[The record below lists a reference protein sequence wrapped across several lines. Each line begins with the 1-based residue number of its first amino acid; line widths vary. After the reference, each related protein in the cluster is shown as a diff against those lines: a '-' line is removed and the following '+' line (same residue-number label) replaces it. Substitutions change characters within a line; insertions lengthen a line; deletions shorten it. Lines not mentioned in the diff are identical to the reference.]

1 MKIRSLA
8 VNQFKKF
15 TSPTRLDGVEDGLN
29 VVVGPNELGKS
40 TLLDALRAA
49 LFEKYSSKAQPI
61 MALQNDRN
69 QAAPVV
75 ELAIELD
82 DGLYRVTK
90 RFIKKPYARLS
101 CPDGRTLE
109 GDTAEDTLRELLD
122 FHEPGKTGAKP
133 ETLGMWNVLWVQ
145 QGQSFGALDLP
156 DSARSSLHSALES
169 EVGTVLGGRRGRAL
183 PKAIENQL
191 GELVTSTTNRPRGA
205 YKDLID
211 RVDTLR
217 RELGALQAR
226 RQELTQTLVDL
237 EDAEETLEGLS
248 AGDRDQADRKE
259 LDEARE
265 RHSQLAELE
274 ARIEAACTER
284 ELRKRTLEQAVQ
296 AAEARKRLKA
306 DVETEN
312 AALGTA
318 GLRLTEAREQE
329 KAARSKVD
337 ALRNGVRESEA
348 AVTKAEEAVSRHRR
362 VLGAAE
368 RQARLH
374 DLEGRYEKAEAAEN
388 LQREAQ
394 QAAAAILV
402 TDEAIERIRQAA
414 QGLETIRGRL
424 NAAATLISFDM
435 TQEGIS
441 GVDVDG
447 EPLTGDRRS
456 VQSVEPVT
464 ITVPDRGRITVE
476 PGIKDR
482 DKLLRQRR
490 DAEMALRE
498 ALEDVGA
505 KSVTDAEDQNT
516 RRQKLLRDAE
526 LARQG
531 AELHAPATAD
541 YEAGAQ
547 ALADYIVGLRQVLKR
562 EMNDLDLQELP
573 AGADAETALVAA
585 QGQADETRSA
595 LGTARAALSGPEGTL
610 SVLQTEIAT
619 LQGRYD
625 ESEDRLKR
633 LQVEVAQEEE
643 RRSDDELQS
652 GIVAART
659 HLSEQETMVARLE
672 GERSDETLPQLE
684 ARIGRLE
691 KALQGRHD
699 KRSNLRELIAGH
711 KSRVEAAEGSGLDE
725 AIERQAREL
734 ELAEEEERRQNREV
748 EVLSLLLSTLRSA
761 EQEAKEQYLSPVLKR
776 VRPYLQLL
784 FPGAD
789 IRIDEDLHIA
799 GVVREAGYEEAF
811 NHLSMGTQ
819 EQIAVLV
826 RLAFAE
832 MLVEQGHPATVVLDD
847 ALVFSDDRRMGRI
860 FDILNMA
867 ARNVQVIVFTCRE
880 QLFEGLGGQ
889 HLSLEPAGSEELA
902 SA

>member
-1 MKIRSLA
+1 MKIRSLT

-15 TSPTRLDGVEDGLN
+15 TSPTRLDGIEDGLN

-40 TLLDALRAA
+40 TLLDALRAV
-49 LFEKYSSKAQPI
+49 LFEKHSSRAQPI

-109 GDTAEDTLRELLD
+109 GDTAEDTLRRLLD

-205 YKDLID
+205 YKELID
-211 RVDTLR
+211 RGDTLR
-217 RELGALQAR
+217 RELGALRAR
-226 RQELTQTLVDL
+226 REDLTQTLADL
-237 EDAEETLEGLS
+237 EVAQETLEALS
-248 AGDRDQADRKE
+248 AGDRDHADQKE
-259 LDEARE
+259 LDEARQ
-265 RHSQLAELE
+265 RHSQLAKLE
-274 ARIEAACTER
+274 ARIETACTER
-284 ELRKRTLEQAVQ
+284 ELRKRTLEQAEQ
-296 AAEARKRLKA
+296 AAEARRRLKA
-306 DVETEN
+306 DVKTEKEALE
-312 AALGTA
+312 AAGVQ
-318 GLRLTEAREQE
+318 LTGARERE
-329 KAARSKVD
+329 KEARSKVD
-337 ALRNGVRESEA
+337 ALRGGVRQSES
-348 AVTKAEEAVSRHRR
+348 AVTKADEAVSQHRR

-368 RQARLH
+368 RQARLR
-374 DLEGRYEKAEAAEN
+374 DLEGRYEKAEAAET

-394 QAAAAILV
+394 QGAAAILV
-402 TDEAIERIRQAA
+402 SDEAIEGIRQAA

-424 NAAATLISFDM
+424 NAAATLVSFDM
-435 TQEGIS
+435 TEDGIS
-441 GVDVDG
+441 GIDVDG

-464 ITVPDRGRITVE
+464 IRIPDRGRITVE
-476 PGIKDR
+476 PAIKDR
-482 DKLLRQRR
+482 DELLGQRR
-490 DAEMALRE
+490 DAETVLRE

-505 KSVTDAEDQNT
+505 TSVTDAEDQNT

-531 AELHAPATAD
+531 AELHAPATVD

-547 ALADYIVGLRQVLKR
+547 ALADYIAGLRQVLRR

-573 AGADAETALVAA
+573 ADRDAETALVAA
-585 QGQADETRSA
+585 QGHADKTRSA
-595 LGTARAALSGPEGTL
+595 LDTARAALSGPEGTL
-610 SVLQTEIAT
+610 SGLQTEIAT
-619 LQGRYD
+619 LQGRYE
-625 ESEDRLKR
+625 ESEVRLKK

-643 RRSDDELQS
+643 RRSDEELQS
-652 GIVAART
+652 AIDAART
-659 HLSEQETMVARLE
+659 HLSEQETTIAGLE
-672 GERSDETLPQLE
+672 RERSDETLPQLE
-684 ARIGRLE
+684 ARIRRLE
-691 KALQGRHD
+691 KALQGRQD
-699 KRSNLRELIAGH
+699 KRSHLRELIAGH
-711 KSRVEAAEGSGLDE
+711 KSLVEAAEGAGLDE

-734 ELAEEEERRQNREV
+734 ELAEEEERRHNREV
-748 EVLSLLLSTLRSA
+748 KVLSLLLSTLRSA

-789 IRIDEDLHIA
+789 IRIDENLHIA
-799 GVVREAGYEEAF
+799 GVVREAGYEETF

-819 EQIAVLV
+819 EQVAVLV

-832 MLVEQGHPATVVLDD
+832 MLIEQGHPATVVLDD

-880 QLFEGLGGQ
+880 QLFEGLGGWQ
-889 HLSLEPAGSEELA
+889 LSLAPAGSEELT

>member
-40 TLLDALRAA
+40 TLLDALRAV
-49 LFEKYSSKAQPI
+49 LFEKHSSRAQPI

-109 GDTAEDTLRELLD
+109 GDTAENTLRELLD

-145 QGQSFGALDLP
+145 QGQSFAALDLP

-169 EVGTVLGGRRGRAL
+169 EVGTVLGGRRGREL
-183 PKAIENQL
+183 PKAIEDQL
-191 GELVTSTTNRPRGA
+191 GELVTSTNKRPRGA
-205 YKDLID
+205 YKELID

-217 RELGALQAR
+217 RELGELRAR
-226 RQELTQTLVDL
+226 RQDLTQTLVDL

-259 LDEARE
+259 LDEARR
-265 RHSQLAELE
+265 RHRQLAELE

-284 ELRKRTLEQAVQ
+284 ELRKRTLEQAEQ
-296 AAEARKRLKA
+296 AAEARRRLKA
-306 DVETEN
+306 DVKSEKE
-312 AALGTA
+312 ALESA
-318 GLRLTEAREQE
+318 GAQLTGAREQE
-329 KAARSKVD
+329 KEARSKVD
-337 ALRNGVRESEA
+337 ALRDGVRQSEA
-348 AVTKAEEAVSRHRR
+348 AVTKADQAVSRHRR

-368 RQARLH
+368 RQARLR
-374 DLEGRYEKAEAAEN
+374 DLEGRYEKAEAAED

-402 TDEAIERIRQAA
+402 TDEAIEGIRQAA

-435 TQEGIS
+435 TEDGIS
-441 GVDVDG
+441 GIDVDG

-456 VQSVEPVT
+456 VRSVEPVT

-476 PGIKDR
+476 PAIKDR

-490 DAEMALRE
+490 DAETALRE

-505 KSVTDAEDQNT
+505 KSVTDAEDQYT
-516 RRQKLLRDAE
+516 RRQKLLQDAE

-531 AELHAPATAD
+531 AELHAPATVD

-547 ALADYIVGLRQVLKR
+547 ALADYIAGLRQVLKR
-562 EMNDLDLQELP
+562 EMNDLELQELP
-573 AGADAETALVAA
+573 AGRDAETALIAA
-585 QGQADETRSA
+585 QGEADETRSA
-595 LGTARAALSGPEGTL
+595 LGAARAALRGPDGSL
-610 SVLQTEIAT
+610 SELQTEIAT

-633 LQVEVAQEEE
+633 FQVEVAQEEE

-652 GIVAART
+652 GIEAART

-672 GERSDETLPQLE
+672 GQRGDETLTQLE

-691 KALQGRHD
+691 KALQGRRT
-699 KRSNLRELIAGH
+699 KRSGLREQIAGL
-711 KSRVEAAEGSGLDE
+711 KSRVEAVEGAGLDE

-734 ELAEEEERRQNREV
+734 ELAEEEQRRQNREV

-789 IRIDEDLHIA
+789 IRIDENLHIA

-880 QLFEGLGGQ
+880 QLFEGLGGRQ
-889 HLSLEPAGSEELA
+889 LSLAPAGSEELT

>member
-29 VVVGPNELGKS
+29 VVVGPNEMGKS
-40 TLLDALRAA
+40 TLLDALRAV
-49 LFEKYSSKAQPI
+49 LFEKYSSRAQPI

-101 CPDGRTLE
+101 CPDGRNLE

-205 YKDLID
+205 YKELID

-217 RELGALQAR
+217 RELGALRAR
-226 RQELTQTLVDL
+226 REDLTQTLVDL
-237 EDAEETLEGLS
+237 EDAQETLEGLS

-259 LDEARE
+259 LDEARQ

-284 ELRKRTLEQAVQ
+284 ELRKRTLEQAEQ

-306 DVETEN
+306 EVETEK

-318 GLRLTEAREQE
+318 GLRLTEAGEQE
-329 KAARSKVD
+329 KEARSKVD
-337 ALRNGVRESEA
+337 ALRRGVRQSEA
-348 AVTKAEEAVSRHRR
+348 AVTKADEAVSRHRR
-362 VLGAAE
+362 VLRAAE
-368 RQARLH
+368 RQARLR
-374 DLEGRYEKAEAAEN
+374 DLEGRYEKAEVAEN

-394 QAAAAILV
+394 QAAATILV
-402 TDEAIERIRQAA
+402 TDEAIEGIRKAA
-414 QGLETIRGRL
+414 QGLETIRSRL
-424 NAAATLISFDM
+424 NAAATVISFDM
-435 TQEGIS
+435 TEDGVSGI
-441 GVDVDG
+441 DVDG

-476 PGIKDR
+476 PAIKDR
-482 DKLLRQRR
+482 DKLLRQQR
-490 DAEMALRE
+490 DATTALRE
-498 ALEDVGA
+498 ALEDAGGR
-505 KSVTDAEDQNT
+505 SVTDAEDQYT
-516 RRQKLLRDAE
+516 KRQKLLRDAD

-531 AELHAPATAD
+531 AELHAPATVD

-547 ALADYIVGLRQVLKR
+547 ALADYIEGLRQVLKR
-562 EMNDLDLQELP
+562 EMNELDLQELP
-573 AGADAETALVAA
+573 AGRDAETALLTA

-595 LGTARAALSGPEGTL
+595 LDTARAALSGPEDTL
-610 SVLQTEIAT
+610 SELQTEIAT

-652 GIVAART
+652 SIEAART
-659 HLSEQETMVARLE
+659 RLSEQEIMVARLE
-672 GERSDETLPQLE
+672 GQRSDETLPQLE

-691 KALQGRHD
+691 KALQGRRD
-699 KRSNLRELIAGH
+699 KRSDLRERIAGL
-711 KSRVEAAEGSGLDE
+711 KSRVEAAEGAGLDE

-734 ELAEEEERRQNREV
+734 ELAEEEERRQDREV

-789 IRIDEDLHIA
+789 IRIDENLHVA

-880 QLFEGLGGQ
+880 QLFEGLGGRQ
-889 HLSLEPAGSEELA
+889 LLLSPGRSEELA